1 MNKQFHWFEN
11 FDDIGR
17 ALWSGGL
24 LGEAA
29 VGCGFYHTNHL
40 INDDVPLIVSD
51 QSYFFSQSTIDR
63 GYTLFAHF
71 TDGTTTEVRRG
82 AISPS
87 GREITAAQN
96 LEKLLLAG
104 EFR

>member
-29 VGCGFYHTNHL
+29 
-40 INDDVPLIVSD
+40 
-51 QSYFFSQSTIDR
+51 
-63 GYTLFAHF
+63 AM
-71 TDGTTTEVRRG
+71 ERRP
-82 AISPS
+82 A
-87 GREITAAQN
+87 R
-96 LEKLLLAG
+96 
-104 EFR
+104 